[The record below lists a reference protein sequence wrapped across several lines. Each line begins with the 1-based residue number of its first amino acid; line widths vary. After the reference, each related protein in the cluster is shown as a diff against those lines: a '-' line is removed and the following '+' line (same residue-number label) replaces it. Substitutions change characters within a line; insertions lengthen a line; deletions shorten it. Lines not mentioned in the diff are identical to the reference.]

1 MLLPHKALNQ
11 ERNQAMAYYNSV
23 LSQVLNYVPR
33 LDFEKAANEVDGKR
47 RSDALSRWSQFVAL
61 AIGQLSGRRSLR
73 DIEATLSTQRQHRYH
88 VGHQSISRSALG
100 RANEQLDY
108 RFYERVFQCL
118 YQRCTRHQ
126 TRHGFRFKNK
136 LFSLDASLIDVS
148 MKVFP
153 WVKFGRRKS
162 AFKLHLG
169 LDHDGLIPAFACV
182 TQGKVSDSE
191 YARQLKLPRGSVL
204 VFDRGYNSYRWHN
217 TLSEQG
223 IFFVSRLR
231 GNAKYRV
238 IERHAVPARSG
249 VTSDQT
255 IEYSAVRKDGSA
267 LKPIRR
273 IGYRDPET
281 GKHYVFI
288 SNQFHWS
295 AKTIAAIYKQR
306 WQVELFF
313 KWIKQNLKIKAF
325 LGNTENAVMTQIMA
339 ALCVYL
345 LLAYLKFQSKL
356 HQSLQQIIRLLQLNL
371 FARRSM
377 LDLLQPPDSA
387 HSPPPQLRL
396 ALVRN

>member
-1 MLLPHKALNQ
+1 
-11 ERNQAMAYYNSV
+11 MAYHDSV
-23 LSQVLNYVPR
+23 LSQLLKLVPR
-33 LDFEKAANEVDGKR
+33 LEFEKQANRVDGKR

-61 AIGQLSGRRSLR
+61 TIGQLGGRRSLR
-73 DIEATLSTQRQHRYH
+73 DIEATARSQGHHRYH
-88 VGHQSISRSALG
+88 LGNQSISRSSLG

-108 RFYERVFQCL
+108 RFYEGLFQSL
-118 YQRCTRHQ
+118 YQRCMSNQR
-126 TRHGFRFKNK
+126 RHGFRFKNK

-153 WVKFGRRKS
+153 WVNFGRKKS

-182 TQGKVSDSE
+182 TQGKVSDMVQ
-191 YARQLKLPRGSVL
+191 ARQLALPKGSVV
-204 VFDRGYNSYRWHN
+204 VFDKGYNCYRWHN
-217 TLSEQG
+217 SLTENG
-223 IFFVSRLR
+223 IFFVSRIR

-238 IERHAVPARSG
+238 LERHAVNGCSG
-249 VTSDQT
+249 ISSDQT
-255 IEYSAVRKDGSA
+255 IEYTALRKDGDK
-267 LKPIRR
+267 LTPIRR

-288 SNQFHWS
+288 SNQFSWS
-295 AKTIAAIYKQR
+295 ARTIADIYKQR

-345 LLAYLKFQSKL
+345 LLAFLKFQSKIDK
-356 HQSLQQIIRLLQLNL
+356 SLQQIIRLLQLNL
-371 FARRSM
+371 FTRRSL
-377 LDLLQPPDSA
+377 LDLLQPPDQPGL
-387 HSPPPQLRL
+387 PPPQLKL
-396 ALVRN
+396 GLVRN